1 MSGFCAMTL
10 VWLTAYSLVV
20 ARAGAL
26 FRRARV
32 RRAMEAVTGTV
43 LIALG
48 VRLATEQR

>member
-1 MSGFCAMTL
+1 MTL

-20 ARAGAL
+20 ARAGGL

-32 RRAMEAVTGTV
+32 RRVLEAVTGTV

-48 VRLATEQR
+48 VRLAAAQR